1 MRSPLFRNLCL
12 HIFVSHKTKISH
24 KNIKAFCCR
33 TLIYLVE
40 KRKVK
45 NMKLI

>member
-1 MRSPLFRNLCL
+1 MRSPLFRNLCF
-12 HIFVSHKTKISH
+12 HILVSH
-24 KNIKAFCCR
+24 KNIQALCYR